1 MRTLINNTTAFQRLK
16 TQREKGSLSHAYLLV
31 FDDAKHLST
40 ALKECAKLFFYAE
53 GDEEEGCDPALK
65 RIATLIDGNKYPD
78 CLVYPKNEKRLTAE
92 EAEEIVEECYVRPVE
107 GNKKIF
113 LIDKFDEALP
123 VAQNKLLKVL
133 EEPHNGVIF
142 VLGARTV
149 YPVLTTVQSR
159 TQKLEILPFSVE
171 EVGACIERNYYGRFS
186 NEEIS
191 LVSALSCGSVGAA
204 ESYLLTGFYKAVV
217 EDAFALCLTELS
229 RLPVVVKK
237 VGDTKNKKELLTLV
251 RLIYRDAL
259 VLKTAK
265 NKSEEYLLLAPERA
279 RTLSVAQNYSLRALL
294 KAQEQL
300 TEAEKQL
307 KFNTNFAQCIEICI
321 ASILQ
326 ENK

>member
-1 MRTLINNTTAFQRLK
+1 MRALIENTTAFQRLK
-16 TQREKGSLSHAYLLV
+16 TQREKKNLSHAYLLV

-40 ALKECAKLFFYAE
+40 ALKECAKIFFYAE
-53 GDEEEGCDPALK
+53 GDAEDLVDENLK
-65 RIATLIDGNKYPD
+65 RIAALIDGNKYPD
-78 CLVYPKNEKRLTAE
+78 CLTYPKNEKRLTAE
-92 EAEEIVEECYVRPVE
+92 EAEEIVEECFVRPVE
-107 GNKKIF
+107 GEKKIF

-123 VAQNKLLKVL
+123 AAQNKLLKVL
-133 EEPHNGVIF
+133 EEPHEGVFF

-149 YPVLTTVQSR
+149 YPVLSTVQSR

-186 NEEIS
+186 KEEIS

-217 EDAFALCLTELS
+217 EDAFALCLTEIS
-229 RLPVVVKK
+229 HLPALVKK
-237 VGDTKNKKELLTLV
+237 VGETKNKKELLTLI

-265 NKSEEYLLLAPERA
+265 SKRGEFLLLAPERA
-279 RTLSVAQNYSLRALL
+279 RVYEVAKKYTLRALL
-294 KAQEQL
+294 IAQEKL

-307 KFNTNFAQCIEICI
+307 KFNTNFAQCIEICM

-326 ENK
+326 EI